1 MLYTNEEFNADL
13 VNDLYTEYI
22 NSTEYQEYLS
32 CYKSYKGKY
41 AILDVTK
48 PKWQPNNKLVNNF
61 AKNITDTFAGFV
73 GSNGISV
80 TGLNDE
86 LTEFNNRNNINTKN
100 MEALRAAIKFGV
112 AYELLYQNELGETK
126 NIILDPVNSFMV
138 YDMSIETKPL
148 FFVRWNVDDEE
159 NINGEVYTRDKI
171 YEFDG
176 SNTIGE
182 LKTKG
187 DNVYGGQVPVAIW
200 KLNEE
205 QRSVFIDQ
213 LSLIEAYNTVFSNKI
228 NDIQAF
234 SDAYL
239 VLKDVDIN
247 AKDDTYEAQQ
257 EAVNNFINTIR
268 NSHVMVMNSKET
280 YEGQANQSS
289 AEFIT
294 KPSDDASQ
302 EHALDRL
309 EKQIYSLSSVV
320 NFNNESF
327 GNSSGIALQLRLQ
340 PMRDLMGSFVQ
351 LCVNTLNK
359 RYELVCSV
367 ATIKNKEA
375 WRDLDYIFVENTPK
389 DIKNEAEALAI
400 LETTVSK
407 ETALSQTSFISNVDE
422 EMERLKEQNKVENE
436 LY

>member
-1 MLYTNEEFNADL
+1 MLYTNEEFSANL

-22 NSTEYQEYLS
+22 NSTQYNEYLS
-32 CYKSYKGKY
+32 CYNSYRGKY
-41 AILDVTK
+41 TILDLTK

-80 TGLNDE
+80 SGLSDE
-86 LTEFNNRNNINTKN
+86 LILFNYNNNIETKN
-100 MEALRAAIKFGV
+100 MQVLKSTIKYGV
-112 AYELLYQNELGETK
+112 SYELLYQDEEGMTK
-126 NIILDPVNSFMV
+126 NIILDPINSFMV

-148 FFVRWNVDDEE
+148 FFVRWNTNDEE
-159 NINGEVYTRDKI
+159 NIEGEVYTRDKK
-171 YEFDG
+171 YKFGG
-176 SNTIGE
+176 SNIISE
-182 LKTKG
+182 LIEVG
-187 DNVYGGQVPVAIW
+187 DNVYGGQVPVAVW
-200 KLNEE
+200 ELNEE
-205 QRSVFIDQ
+205 QRGIFIDQ
-213 LSLIEAYNTVFSNKI
+213 LSLIDAYNSVFSNKI
-228 NDIQAF
+228 NDIEAF
-234 SDAYL
+234 SDAYM
-239 VLKDVDIN
+239 VLKDIDIN
-247 AKDDTYEAQQ
+247 AKGDSYEEQQ
-257 EAVNNFINTIR
+257 KAINEFINTIR
-268 NSHVMVMNSKET
+268 TSHVMVMNSKEN
-280 YEGQANQSS
+280 YDGSANQSS
-289 AEFIT
+289 AEFLS
-294 KPSDDASQ
+294 KPNDDSSQ

-351 LCVNTLNK
+351 LCKNSLDK

-375 WRDLDYIFVENTPK
+375 WKELNYTFVENTPK

-407 ETALSQTSFISNVDE
+407 ETALSQTSFVQDVNE
-422 EMERLKEQNKVENE
+422 EIEKLKNQKEEENS